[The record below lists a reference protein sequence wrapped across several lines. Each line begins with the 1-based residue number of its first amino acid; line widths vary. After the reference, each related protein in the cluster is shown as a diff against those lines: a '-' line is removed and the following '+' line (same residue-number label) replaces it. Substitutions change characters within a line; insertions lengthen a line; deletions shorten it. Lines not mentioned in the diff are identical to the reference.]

1 VSISEEVFNVWGPTV
16 EHSAQHRSPV
26 LQRCEIGQF
35 VQRLNNLELLIL
47 RDLRRGSY
55 PTGGTVVDGRLTL
68 IELEFATHTVE
79 ARR

>member
-1 VSISEEVFNVWGPTV
+1 VSISEEVLNVWGPTI
-16 EHSAQHRSPV
+16 EHPAQHRSQV
-26 LQRCEIGQF
+26 LQRCEAGQF
-35 VQRLNNLELLIL
+35 VQRLNNLELLIF

-55 PTGGTVVDGRLTL
+55 PTGGTVVGWRLTV